1 MVHSNTFINILL
13 IFISYFVYLTYKPFL
28 LDIVIAILL
37 AISLF
42 NVEKFFFNK
51 FKNKYLSSGIVT
63 ILLATLLFTP
73 LFYFISGA
81 SSLIDK
87 VTPDSIQVVLDKSKN
102 LLNYMPEIVANKVEE
117 FLVDTNISSFYKSI
131 VSLLGTI
138 TAKSAVFLKDMILI
152 VIFFF
157 FVNFYGKDIL
167 TFIKEIS
174 PLDNNRSETLFKETQ
189 EVMGLV
195 FYSTL
200 VTAIF
205 EGLLFGVF
213 VQFYNFD
220 GLFFAV
226 MYAFASL
233 IPVVGG
239 VMMWLPLSLYLYA
252 NGLTREAIEVALYSI
267 IVISIIADTF
277 VKPLII
283 KYIKQ
288 ELNNS
293 IELSPLL
300 IFFSIV
306 AGLSTFGF
314 WGVVLG
320 PAITSIF
327 ISVLKFYKH
336 L

>member
-1 MVHSNTFINILL
+1 M
-13 IFISYFVYLTYKPFL
+13 
-28 LDIVIAILL
+28 
-37 AISLF
+37 
-42 NVEKFFFNK
+42 
-51 FKNKYLSSGIVT
+51 
-63 ILLATLLFTP
+63 
-73 LFYFISGA
+73 
-81 SSLIDK
+81 
-87 VTPDSIQVVLDKSKN
+87 
-102 LLNYMPEIVANKVEE
+102 
-117 FLVDTNISSFYKSI
+117 
-131 VSLLGTI
+131 
-138 TAKSAVFLKDMILI
+138 
-152 VIFFF
+152 
-157 FVNFYGKDIL
+157 
-167 TFIKEIS
+167 
-174 PLDNNRSETLFKETQ
+174 DNNRSETLFKETQ